1 MIKKYLVI
9 ILLSGLFSN
18 SLKAQ
23 SDIKLSVQNFQP
35 LVINPAY
42 AGSYEG
48 LAVSAMHSSQWTGF
62 DGAPKT
68 QFLTANYRFTN
79 DKVGVG
85 LSIYKDE
92 IGPLNEYNV
101 EGNYSYNVILNDEF
115 RLTLGL
121 KVGLNNFD
129 IDYNKLHIENPG
141 EVNGLEGDLSQLS
154 PIVGAGLYLYDE
166 NFFFGF
172 STPTF
177 IKTKYLDN
185 NSTNISKRNI
195 YLYSNAGY
203 AFKFDNDFNLTPI
216 LQYRYTSNAPSS
228 LVFMANLEWKDSFFG
243 GLNTDFDS
251 SLGAFVGVRFLQN
264 FKFAYSYESSLN
276 DFSGYNGG
284 GHTFLLTYEFS
295 SYKYH
300 NERRSYN
307 RF

>member
-1 MIKKYLVI
+1 MIKKYLVLL
-9 ILLSGLFSN
+9 LLSGLFSN

-42 AGSYEG
+42 AGSYQG

-68 QFLTANYRFTN
+68 QFLTGNYRFTN

-85 LSIYKDE
+85 LSLYKDE
-92 IGPLNEYNV
+92 IGPVNEFNF
-101 EGNYSYNVILNDEF
+101 EGNYSYNVILNDEL

-141 EVNGLEGDLSQLS
+141 EVTGLDGDLSQLS
-154 PIVGAGLYLYDE
+154 PIVGAGLYLYNE
-166 NFFFGF
+166 NLFFGL

-177 IKTKYLDN
+177 IKTKYLDSN
-185 NSTNISKRNI
+185 NTNISKRNI
-195 YLYSNAGY
+195 YLYSNLGY
-203 AFKFDNDFNLTPI
+203 LFQFENDFSLTPI
-216 LQYRYTSNAPSS
+216 VQYRYTANAPSS

-251 SLGAFVGVRFLQN
+251 SIGAFAGVRFLQN
-264 FKFAYSYESSLN
+264 FKAAYSYESSLN

-284 GHTFLLTYEFS
+284 SHTFVLTYEFS
-295 SYKYH
+295 KDKYH
-300 NERRSYN
+300 YERRSYN

>member
-9 ILLSGLFSN
+9 ILLSALFSN
-18 SLKAQ
+18 NLKAQ

-48 LAVSAMHSSQWTGF
+48 LVVSAMHSSQWNGF

-79 DKVGVG
+79 DKVGLG

-92 IGPLNEYNV
+92 IGPVNEFNF
-101 EGNYSYNVILNDEF
+101 EGNYSYNVELNDEY
-115 RLTLGL
+115 RLALGL
-121 KVGLNNFD
+121 KVGFNNFN

-141 EVNGLEGDLSQLS
+141 EGYGLEGDHSQLS
-154 PIVGAGLYLYDE
+154 PVVGAGLYLYND
-166 NFFFGF
+166 NLFFGF

-177 IKTKYLDN
+177 IKTRYLDTHN
-185 NSTNISKRNI
+185 INISKRNI
-195 YLYSNAGY
+195 YLYSNLGY
-203 AFKFDNDFNLTPI
+203 LFELDNDFSITPI
-216 LQYRYTSNAPSS
+216 VQFRYTANAPSS

-243 GLNTDFDS
+243 GLNTDFNS
-251 SLGAFVGVRFLQN
+251 SIGAYVGARFLQN
-264 FKFAYSYESSLN
+264 FKFAYSYDSSLN
-276 DFSGYNGG
+276 KFSGYNGG
-284 GHTFLLTYEFS
+284 THTFLLTYEFS
-295 SYKYH
+295 RDKYH
-300 NERRSYN
+300 YERRSFN